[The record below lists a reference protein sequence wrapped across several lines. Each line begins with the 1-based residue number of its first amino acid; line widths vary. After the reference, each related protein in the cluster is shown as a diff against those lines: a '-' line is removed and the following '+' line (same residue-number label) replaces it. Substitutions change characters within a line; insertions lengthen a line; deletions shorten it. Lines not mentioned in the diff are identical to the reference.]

1 MTRAFSPNHQESF
14 STLGTSA
21 SPGEEIYEKGPKA
34 VRKGNPWR
42 AGANGYLQIAPA
54 LYQYTAIDDCT
65 RIRVLALYK
74 RRSAANSLLFL
85 EKVIEEFPFPIQRIQ
100 TDRGREFF
108 AYAFQ
113 EKLIEYGIRFRPL
126 KPASPHLN
134 GKVER
139 SQRTDLE
146 EFYATADLD
155 ARDLEQA
162 LLAWQDHYNHFRPH
176 GSLNG
181 LTPWEKWYEL
191 AKLTPC
197 WDDIEALYDAS
208 KERIRHPEYRV
219 DLQLR
224 NVERK

>member
-1 MTRAFSPNHQESF
+1 ME
-14 STLGTSA
+14 
-21 SPGEEIYEKGPKA
+21 Y
-34 VRKGNPWR
+34 
-42 AGANGYLQIAPA
+42 
-54 LYQYTAIDDCT
+54 AI
-65 RIRVLALYK
+65 K
-74 RRSAANSLLFL
+74 
-85 EKVIEEFPFPIQRIQ
+85 
-100 TDRGREFF
+100 
-108 AYAFQ
+108 
-113 EKLIEYGIRFRPL
+113 FRPV

-139 SQRTDLE
+139 SQRTDLD

-155 ARDLEQA
+155 APDLGEA

-197 WDDIEALYDAS
+197 WDDIEALYDPT
-208 KERIRHPEYRV
+208 KERIRHPEYRI

-224 NVERK
+224 NLERDK

>member
-1 MTRAFSPNHQESF
+1 MD
-14 STLGTSA
+14 
-21 SPGEEIYEKGPKA
+21 Y
-34 VRKGNPWR
+34 
-42 AGANGYLQIAPA
+42 
-54 LYQYTAIDDCT
+54 AI
-65 RIRVLALYK
+65 K
-74 RRSAANSLLFL
+74 
-85 EKVIEEFPFPIQRIQ
+85 
-100 TDRGREFF
+100 
-108 AYAFQ
+108 
-113 EKLIEYGIRFRPL
+113 FRPV

-134 GKVER
+134 GKVEP

-208 KERIRHPEYRV
+208 TLVYRITLETMSVCRTVAGDPGLEG
-219 DLQLR
+219 L
-224 NVERK
+224 VEPFHATLGRPH